1 MQKKL
6 SAILATFLLFSLPVI
21 AANGPPPGAAL
32 PSATAAG
39 ALTLISATTSPGLN
53 NQIVASQSITGTT
66 NDGSGDLVCATIWD
80 DGTPKVSQCLSVPV
94 GATQTLTWTLNWTG
108 SILTGAPGV
117 GLYVVDATSAATPT
131 TGGAI
136 SSIDPILP
144 SQFSSASSP
153 VPTLSE
159 WALIVMA
166 LIVGAFGVV
175 HLRRRSNRRP
185 AA

>member
-6 SAILATFLLFSLPVI
+6 SAILALFLLISLPVI
-21 AANGPPPGAAL
+21 AANAPPPSGKL

-39 ALTLISATTSPGLN
+39 ALTLVSATTSPSLA

-94 GATQTLTWTLNWTG
+94 GTTATLTWTLNWTG

-131 TGGAI
+131 TGGQI
-136 SSIDPILP
+136 SFIDPITP
-144 SQFSSASSP
+144 SQFTSASTP
-153 VPTLSE
+153 VPTMSE

-166 LIVGAFGVV
+166 LIVAAFGVV
-175 HLRRRSNRRP
+175 YVRRRSNSPP